1 MKIFV
6 MSDNHGRVDNI
17 RRALKAEADTKFDL
31 AFHLG
36 DHEHTEDAI
45 RTIFGDVPVDFVA
58 GNMDSYYSA
67 LPTDVVVS
75 KCGHRILLT
84 HGHEY
89 NARHGVMYMR
99 DVAVS
104 RDADIVIYGHTH
116 VPDVRAFAGIW
127 FFNPG
132 SISFPRQ
139 EDRRCT
145 YAVLTLERGQ
155 DPVFEIKYI

>member
-6 MSDNHGRVDNI
+6 MSDNHGRLDNI
-17 RRALKAEADTKFDL
+17 RLALQREADTKFDL

-36 DHEHTEDAI
+36 DSEHTEEAI
-45 RTIFGDVPVDFVA
+45 KTLFGDVPVDFVR
-58 GNMDSYYSA
+58 GNMDSYYSTY
-67 LPTDVVVS
+67 PVDVVVN

-89 NARHGVMYMR
+89 HARNGVMYMR

-104 RDADIVIYGHTH
+104 READIVVYGHTH
-116 VPDVRAFAGIW
+116 VPDIRAFGGIW

-132 SISFPRQ
+132 SINFPRQ
-139 EDRRCT
+139 ENRKCT
-145 YAVLTLERGQ
+145 YGILTLERGQ
-155 DPVFEIKYI
+155 DPVFEIKSI